1 MQAQCGFLWTSST
14 KNGGEARRYWLWPD
28 IVNEN
33 LTKQVSGSSVAT
45 QKERSWPISRVL
57 SWTIIH
63 LGYASPR
70 TSSDLPG
77 STCGP
82 HVRLK
87 SCDLYRLP
95 PYLVLLQAGFAVPPS
110 VTTGAVRS
118 YRTLSPLP
126 APLAWDLGGLLSVAL
141 SVGSRPPG
149 VTWRLA
155 LGARTFLHACAQ
167 RLPGRLRR
175 GWWRLGPSQARK
187 KAARAAIGCWRR
199 RHGGRQMLKR
209 AKQALESPR
218 RTRQ

>member
-1 MQAQCGFLWTSST
+1 MAMAGSHTSQKAGT
-14 KNGGEARRYWLWPD
+14 KRR
-28 IVNEN
+28 
-33 LTKQVSGSSVAT
+33 
-45 QKERSWPISRVL
+45 ERSRPISRVL
-57 SWTIIH
+57 SRAIIH

-77 STCGP
+77 SLCGP
-82 HVRLK
+82 HVPSISEDMGSVL
-87 SCDLYRLP
+87 

-126 APLAWDLGGLLSVAL
+126 ATLACDLGGLLSVAL

-175 GWWRLGPSQARK
+175 AWWGRRAVAASDISSRYSSTPLPP
-187 KAARAAIGCWRR
+187 KASAF
-199 RHGGRQMLKR
+199 
-209 AKQALESPR
+209 S
-218 RTRQ
+218 